1 MTWNEIC
8 YPITLQYRK
17 HWGKWEA
24 IREIIQNALDETE
37 DFKIEKQGNDLV
49 ISDNGQ
55 GLAVKHLL
63 FGVTEKK
70 SGARGR
76 FGEGLKIAL
85 IVLKRLGYD
94 VTIRSNSLEVVTDTH
109 QIEDETCLKLRYR
122 ELPDWHIGTSVIIHN
137 YEGPTFEDRFVKQN
151 KVIAW
156 EGRDFWGEVAMII
169 RESRTS
175 LYHKDIY
182 VCKLENGAFSYN
194 LHSQELKLEESR
206 NIADS
211 SSLKYHIGRVWRAVR
226 DASLLTEFF
235 EAVQAKKWEATNVAL
250 DFSFAAPSAWRK
262 AFFTVY
268 GSRAV
273 LFTHPNW
280 KREAEWLGAK
290 VVQLPSNLD
299 GLQDI
304 LPTDRSFVRERHE
317 KSAKAEEIDDQQLT
331 TLQLTN
337 LLRARAVAK
346 SFGSDIRVK
355 AYRLPKSGA
364 EWRSAT
370 QTIAI
375 SPLVLNSYLQTMD
388 ALIHELGHATSG
400 AGDLTAELIHAVSQ
414 AAARILYSYR
424 VAMNIKA
431 KETARDWAQRKFG

>member
-37 DFKIEKQGNDLV
+37 DFSIRRDGDSLV

-122 ELPDWHIGTSVIIHN
+122 ELPNWHLGTSIIIHN
-137 YEGPTFEDRFVKQN
+137 YEGPTFQDRFVKQN
-151 KVIAW
+151 KTIAW
-156 EGRDFWGEVAMII
+156 EGRDFWGEEAMII
-169 RESRTS
+169 RENPAC

-182 VCKLENGAFSYN
+182 ICKLEDAAFSYN
-194 LHSQELKLEESR
+194 LCSHELKLEESR
-206 NIADS
+206 NIADA
-211 SSLKYHIGRVWRAVR
+211 SSLKYHIGRVWRAVK
-226 DASLLTEFF
+226 DEGLLIEFF

-250 DFSFAAPSAWRK
+250 DFSFAAPSAWQK

-268 GSRAV
+268 GPSAV
-273 LFTHPNW
+273 LFTHSDW

-290 VVQLPSNLD
+290 VIELPGNLS
-299 GLQDI
+299 GLEDI
-304 LPTDRSFVRERHE
+304 LPTDKSFVRERHE
-317 KSAKAEEIDDQQLT
+317 KSARAEEIDDQQLT
-331 TLQLTN
+331 TVQLTN
-337 LLRARAVAK
+337 LLRARAVVK
-346 SFGSDIRVK
+346 SLKCDVRVK
-355 AYRLPKSGA
+355 AYRLPKPGA

-375 SPLVLNSYLQTMD
+375 SPLVLNSYLNTMD
-388 ALIHELGHATSG
+388 ALIHELGHASSG
-400 AGDLTAELIHAVSQ
+400 AADLTSELIKAVSYT
-414 AAARILYSYR
+414 AARILYSYR
-424 VAMNIKA
+424 IAMNIKA
-431 KETARDWAQRKFG
+431 KETARDWAQRKFS